1 MDDQSWIERTAPA
14 LRRRVTRRGALA
26 LGGTAAFL
34 AACGGGEK
42 ETSTSSSATTAPGGS
57 SPAAAAASGA
67 PAGQGKVGGTLRYPL
82 HGISSGDPPTLYPYE
97 NLTYLTQ
104 NPSSLH
110 YSRMLRGQ
118 SGPDI
123 GISDNSKLEGD
134 LAAKLP
140 EQPDELTYI
149 FTLKPNIKFHDKP
162 PLNGRAANAQD
173 FLKSWDVFRTS
184 SQSRALY
191 TDVIERMEATDD
203 KTIKVSMKSPF
214 APFQSELMA
223 SAEGLW
229 FIPVET
235 IDNKQVQTDPVGTGP
250 FIFRQWDHG
259 VAMRWDRN
267 PTYYDTPIPYAARV
281 EGSLNGDPQ
290 RILAGLQSGDLD
302 LSDLAGSLFED
313 AKRKLDPKGQ
323 QFFDLPQGCT
333 SFYFNFDNKPFG
345 DKRVRQA
352 LSMALDRDGY
362 LKVQDQTGKGDWYS
376 FIPPAHTPF
385 FMSPRTEQQDWGP
398 NGRYFKRDIA
408 EAKKL
413 LAAAGFPDGLPFKLW
428 ANVDRYGA
436 QAKQAWELFA
446 QTISEAGFRAELSY
460 QDYGS
465 YIQSIYLGKI
475 PDGCAV
481 GPLTGNLR
489 DPDQAFFGSYSSQ
502 SARHQWGGT
511 PIPEMA
517 DLDARFAKQRRLLN
531 LNERVAEIK
540 ELQRVMADSML
551 VVPTHAVAGFKYSQP
566 WVQNLYW
573 KTSYAIHAESFAR
586 LWFTDERI
594 KKG

>member
-1 MDDQSWIERTAPA
+1 MPGRT
-14 LRRRVTRRGALA
+14 TSDRRGVPHTLRLSRRSALA
-26 LGGTAAFL
+26 IGGMTAFL
-34 AACGGGEK
+34 AACGGDEGQESAG
-42 ETSTSSSATTAPGGS
+42 TSATTAPS
-57 SPAAAAASGA
+57 SPAAGA
-67 PAGQGKVGGTLRYPL
+67 TTAPTGQGTVGGTLRYPL
-82 HGISSGDPPTLYPYE
+82 HGISSGDPPTLYSYE

-110 YSRMLRGQ
+110 YSRLLRGL

-123 GISDNSKLEGD
+123 GITDNSKLEGD

-162 PLNGRAANAQD
+162 PLNGRQATAQD

-184 SQSRALY
+184 SQSRLLY
-191 TDVIERMEATDD
+191 TDVIDRIEAPDD
-203 KTIKVSMKSPF
+203 KTIRVSMKSPF

-235 IDNKQVQTDPVGTGP
+235 IDNNQVQSDPVGTGP
-250 FIFRQWDHG
+250 FIFRQWDKG

-267 PTYYDTPIPYAARV
+267 PTYYDSPLPYVARV
-281 EGSLNGDPQ
+281 EGSLNGDTQ
-290 RILAGLQSGDLD
+290 RILAGLQAGELD
-302 LSDLAGSLFED
+302 LSGLGGSLFED

-323 QFFDLPQGCT
+323 QFFDLPQGIQA
-333 SFYFNFDNKPFG
+333 FYFNFDNKPFG

-352 LSMALDRDGY
+352 LSMSLDRDGY
-362 LKVQDQTGKGDWYS
+362 LKVQDQSGKGDWHS

-385 FMSPRTEQQDWGP
+385 YLSPRTQSQEFGP
-398 NGRYFKRDIA
+398 NGSYFKKDIA

-413 LAAAGFPDGLPFKLW
+413 LAAAGFADGLSFKLW

-436 QAKQAWELFA
+436 QAKQSWELFA
-446 QTISEAGFRAELSY
+446 QTISEAGFKAELTY
-460 QDYGS
+460 QEYGA
-465 YIQSIYLGKI
+465 YIQSTYLGKI
-475 PDGCAV
+475 AEGAAV

-489 DPDQAFFGSYSSQ
+489 DPDQAFFGSYSSS

-511 PIPEMA
+511 PIPEQA
-517 DLDARFAKQRRLLN
+517 DLDARFAKQRRLMD
-531 LNERVAEIK
+531 LNERVAEIQ
-540 ELQRVMADSML
+540 EIQRVMADSML
-551 VVPTHAVAGFKYSQP
+551 VIPTHAVAGFAYGQP

-586 LWFTDERI
+586 AWFTDERI

>member
-1 MDDQSWIERTAPA
+1 
-14 LRRRVTRRGALA
+14 VLA
-26 LGGTAAFL
+26 LGGSAAFL
-34 AACGGGEK
+34 AACSSGE
-42 ETSTSSSATTAPGGS
+42 SSKDAGRSATTTQGS
-57 SPAAAAASGA
+57 SGSPAAGAAGA
-67 PAGQGKVGGTLRYPL
+67 TPPGQGKVGGTLRYPL
-82 HGISSGDPPTLYPYE
+82 HGLSSGDPPTLYPFE

-123 GISDNSKLEGD
+123 GITDNSKLEGD
-134 LAAKLP
+134 LAATLP
-140 EQPDELTYI
+140 EQPDELTYV

-162 PLNGRAANAQD
+162 PMSGRQATAQD
-173 FLKSWDVFRTS
+173 FIKTWDAFRTN

-191 TDVIERMEATDD
+191 TDVIDKMEALDAT
-203 KTIKVSMKSPF
+203 TIRVSMKSPF

-229 FIPVET
+229 FVPVET
-235 IDNKQVQTDPVGTGP
+235 IDNNQVQSDPVGTGP
-250 FIFRQWDHG
+250 FVFRQWDRS

-267 PTYYDTPIPYAARV
+267 PTYYDAPLPYVARV
-281 EGSLNGDPQ
+281 EGSLNNDPQ
-290 RILAGLQSGDLD
+290 RIVAALQSSDFD
-302 LSDLAGSLFED
+302 LSGLGGSVYEE
-313 AKRKLDPKGQ
+313 AKKKLDPKGQ
-323 QFFDLPQGCT
+323 QFFDLPQGIQA
-333 SFYFNFDNKPFG
+333 FYFNFDNKPFG

-362 LKVQDQTGKGDWYS
+362 LKIQDQANKGDWSS
-376 FIPPAHTPF
+376 FIPPAHAPF
-385 FMSPRTEQQDWGP
+385 YMSPKTNAQEFGP
-398 NGRYFKRDIA
+398 NAKVFKKDIA

-413 LAAAGFPDGLPFKLW
+413 LAAAGYPDVVSFKLW

-446 QTISEAGFRAELSY
+446 QTISEAGFKAELTY
-460 QDYGS
+460 QEYGA
-465 YIQSIYLGKI
+465 YIQSTYLGKI
-475 PDGCAV
+475 PEGCAV

-502 SARHQWGGT
+502 SVRHQWGGT
-511 PIPEMA
+511 PIAEQA
-517 DLDARFAKQRRLLN
+517 DLDARFTKQRRLLD
-531 LNERVAEIK
+531 LNERVKEIK
-540 ELQRVMADSML
+540 EIQRVMADSML
-551 VVPTHAVAGFKYSQP
+551 VVPTHAVAGFSYAQP